1 MANNKSAEK
10 RIEIN
15 KRNRLLNRSYKSS
28 VKTGIKKF
36 MKDLEVYK
44 ISKNLEDK
52 KQLQKSLNLVYS
64 LIDKATKKKVFHKN
78 NAARKKSKLA
88 ASLKLA

>member
-1 MANNKSAEK
+1 MANNQSAKK

-28 VKTGIKKF
+28 FKTAIKKF

-44 ISKNLEDK
+44 ISKNLEEK
-52 KQLQKSLNLVYS
+52 EKLQKSLNLVYS

-78 NAARKKSKLA
+78 SAARKKSKLA